1 MAGKAKLEVLGVHYT
16 WAYCHRKRSYG
27 AKERTMPPSRRDTQ
41 KYAKARR
48 RYRKA
53 HERLAR
59 DRRQAQHAAKVLE
72 QALEDLGLPRDLVV
86 EIEGRLRSQQK
97 LLGKIVGVMFP
108 PLFGCRTNTELCRV
122 RGWDKNLPS
131 HLLGALPKR
140 SWIKRLR
147 RLGLEVLVP
156 LWRSTASKSEATR
169 SRWQWTWVADDSVFK
184 KYGEQL
190 GLVGTWWSGQE
201 HRVLSGIDG
210 VLLVVVIG
218 EGKLVVPVDFAI
230 RRPDPQGPGGPCRD
244 KLYWVESMLDG
255 RLAAFRRR
263 GVALPPPLV
272 VADSWFSDSKL
283 MRHVATTHRG
293 TFLVEGKSS
302 YVFELPDG
310 QQIKGHDLQQHREW
324 PWRYSEQVPEV
335 RYARFRAT
343 SATYG
348 VVTLIVVDA
357 AGEDQFY
364 VMCLDTAISGPRLIR
379 AWKRRHWIEYCFRT
393 LKHLLATG
401 ACQVQNEDA
410 YYGHL
415 VLRLMGCLVLFYTS
429 RVICKGRLTM
439 EEIIFSLKHY
449 WRFVDCE
456 ALERKALSQGVDA
469 KAA

>member
-1 MAGKAKLEVLGVHYT
+1 MQRYAK
-16 WAYCHRKRSYG
+16 K
-27 AKERTMPPSRRDTQ
+27 Q
-41 KYAKARR
+41 AKARQR
-48 RYRKA
+48 RRLTA
-53 HERLAR
+53 RERLER
-59 DRRQAQHAAKVLE
+59 DRRQAQQAAEALE
-72 QALEDLGLPRDLVV
+72 QALHDLGLPKNLVA
-86 EIEGRLRSQQK
+86 EMEGRLRSQQK
-97 LLGKIVGVMFP
+97 LLGKICGVMFP
-108 PLFGCRTNTELCRV
+108 SLFGCRTNTELCRV

-156 LWRSTASKSEATR
+156 LWRHAANKSEATR
-169 SRWQWTWVADDSVFK
+169 SRWQWTWVGDDSVFK

-218 EGKLVVPVDFAI
+218 DGKLVVPVDFAI
-230 RRPDPQGPGGPCRD
+230 RRPDPTGPEAPCRD
-244 KLYWVESMLDG
+244 KLHWVQDMLDG
-255 RLAAFRRR
+255 RVAAFRRR
-263 GVALPPPLV
+263 GVALPPPIL
-272 VADSWFSDSKL
+272 VADSWFGDSKL
-283 MRHVATTHRG
+283 MRHVATAHQG
-293 TFLVEGKSS
+293 TLLVEGKST
-302 YVFELPDG
+302 YVFALSDG
-310 QQIKGHDLQQHREW
+310 RQVKGDDLQHQRDW
-324 PWRYSEQVPEV
+324 PWRDSPQVPGV
-335 RYARFRAT
+335 RYVRLWAT
-343 SATYG
+343 SPTYG
-348 VVTLIVVDA
+348 AVTLIVVDEH
-357 AGEDQFY
+357 GEDQFY
-364 VMCLDTAISGPRLIR
+364 VMCLATAISGPRLIR
-379 AWKRRHWIEYCFRT
+379 AWKRRSWIEYCFRI

-401 ACQVQNEDA
+401 VCQVHSEEA

-456 ALERKALSQGVDA
+456 ALELKALSQGVDE

>member
-1 MAGKAKLEVLGVHYT
+1 MSSY
-16 WAYCHRKRSYG
+16 KRN
-27 AKERTMPPSRRDTQ
+27 ATQ
-41 KYAKARR
+41 HTKARR
-48 RYRKA
+48 RRYRTA

-59 DRRQAQHAAKVLE
+59 DRRQAQHSAEALQ
-72 QALEDLGLPRDLVV
+72 QALNDLGLPEDLVT
-86 EIEGRLRSQQK
+86 EIEGRLHSQQK

-108 PLFGCRTNTELCRV
+108 PLFGCRTNAELCRV

-131 HLLGALPKR
+131 RLLSALPKR
-140 SWIKRLR
+140 SWLKRLR

-156 LWRSTASKSEATR
+156 LWRHAASKSEATR

-210 VLLVVVIG
+210 VLLVVVVG

-230 RRPDPQGPGGPCRD
+230 RRPDPQGPGAPCRD
-244 KLYWVESMLDG
+244 KLHWVESMLDG
-255 RLAAFRRR
+255 RVAAFRRR

-283 MRHVATTHRG
+283 MGHVTTRHQG
-293 TFLVEGKSS
+293 TFLVEGKST
-302 YVFELPDG
+302 YVFALPDG
-310 QQIKGHDLQQHREW
+310 RQVTGSDLQHQRDW
-324 PWRYSEQVPEV
+324 PWRDSPQVPGV
-335 RYARFRAT
+335 RYARLRAT

-348 VVTLIVVDA
+348 AVTLIVVDA
-357 AGEDQFY
+357 AGEEQFY
-364 VMCLDTAISGPRLIR
+364 VMCLDTAISGPRLLR
-379 AWKRRHWIEYCFRT
+379 AWKRRSWSEYCFRT

-401 ACQVQNEDA
+401 ACQVHSEDA

-415 VLRLMGCLVLFYTS
+415 VIRLMGCLVLFYTS

-456 ALERKALSQGVDA
+456 ALELKALSQGGDQQ
-469 KAA
+469 AA